1 MPFIDTH
8 AHIYDKQF
16 KEDISKAIER
26 AHEAGIQRIYM
37 PNIDRTSIDDMLALE
52 DRYPGT
58 CLPMMG
64 LHPGSVN
71 KHFEQELYLV
81 EAWLHRRPFAAVGEI
96 GLDYYWDTTFQAQQQ
111 EAFRI
116 QIDWARQYQIPI
128 VIHTRSSFEDAIAIV
143 EEKKDEQLSGVFHC
157 FTGTAEEA
165 ARIAEAGLYIGL
177 GGVSTFK
184 NAKMDEVIA
193 GMDLDRMVL
202 ETDSPY
208 LAPVPHR
215 GKRNEPAYL
224 PFIAQKVAAC
234 KKVSVEELAEK
245 TTQNAL
251 TLFENS

>member
-1 MPFIDTH
+1 MPLIDTH
-8 AHIYDKQF
+8 AHIYDQQF
-16 KEDISKAIER
+16 KEDSPKIIER

-37 PNIDRTSIDDMLALE
+37 PNIDQTSIDAMLLLE
-52 DRYPGT
+52 DRYPGC

-81 EAWLHRRPFAAVGEI
+81 ESWLQRRPFVAVGEI

-116 QIDWARQYQIPI
+116 QIDWARQYQIPV

-143 EEKKDEQLSGVFHC
+143 EEKKDERLTGVFHC
-157 FTGTAEEA
+157 FTGTADEA
-165 ARIAEAGLYIGL
+165 KRIAEAGFYAGL
-177 GGVSTFK
+177 GGVTTFK

-193 GMDLDRMVL
+193 GMDLDHIVL

-224 PFIAQKVAAC
+224 PLIAQKVADC
-234 KKVSVEELAEK
+234 KQVSVEELAEK

-251 TLFENS
+251 TLFKSS